1 MASKKESRAEI
12 LLPVK
17 PYMPDSSVR
26 DLLKKIKDIEK
37 KAAPLERQFTHIAK
51 NAKINLKQIDDI
63 ATVTGEFSKKLSR
76 ATQNSVKDLV
86 KLGDE
91 LQEAKDQ
98 AEQLQKSY
106 KASTS
111 EAAKNDVS
119 TQLKASA
126 ARISSA
132 NRAIDDFRKNNI
144 KAAREIKNYGMAH
157 DRSKKKL
164 EESANYDA
172 GTNFKEGIKKLF
184 QGNLKGGAQQLGET
198 AHKSLE
204 KKSAQM
210 TQDAAV
216 AGEGSSAARAAQA
229 MSGAMTAFA
238 AAGIV
243 IAGFI
248 KLLMAA
254 SDHMTSLN
262 KALLSGNGLA
272 NEWGASSKQFTKSVD
287 DMRGAAI
294 GASIPL
300 LRFGSNS
307 EEAMKTAGAFAKEAT
322 GSIVQTEIALRGMGG
337 GNLQKGMT
345 EFTKNATIYGKALGM
360 ETTEVGSLMGKMVGE
375 IGISSE
381 NVQKTMGDIVKQA
394 AQSGM
399 PVSKFMNIFHDTIPD
414 LDLFTNRI
422 EELTGVMKLLSKN
435 MDSRA
440 IKGFVGAMGKGFDQ
454 VDFKSRLKTFFQ
466 VGQGE
471 MTKIMGEDAHRA
483 TNAVAAQL
491 KKSGLADEFKKAMGG
506 PDAEKAVAALA
517 AKAQALGVQGSTIA
531 EMGKAARYKTL
542 GASKD
547 PLKQTTG
554 MRDMGMMAR
563 YETLEKLSQ
572 RYGKGFAGLQE
583 HVIKQSGISEQE
595 YKALVDMSMSLGNY
609 TSSAAKIGRT
619 SSKSI
624 NDSLKET
631 FSKELAAD
639 KSGADDETKF
649 ENLMKDMAKNKPE
662 ELKKAILAASATQV
676 ESAEIGAKE
685 DDKKAATMEDLTVA
699 SVAATQSLGDQIE
712 NILKVILEKIY
723 FVLNDILKGI
733 GSLYDMLPSW
743 LNGDVKGISTKLGKW
758 SADAKNTLGPNNKK
772 GQDYYQKT
780 NKSIIESRAAGMDN
794 DQMYKEFETL
804 FYQSFNKDA
813 DKDEMVKKLSS
824 VMGGDK
830 ANEVA
835 SVAKLGTAD
844 GMEFTEKSIKGLS
857 RDKMSELLSVLAHD
871 KAKKMEG
878 QDQKED
884 LGYKNK
890 KTGLNVQTKKQLEVA
905 RAQGDI
911 DKRATDAYLASGTGT
926 AVGQAAVQ
934 QGSSSS
940 PASEAAKIAE
950 QTSDSTAELAKT
962 QEESAKKTEK
972 IQQDTSSV
980 AEVIKKGVKLDSTWT
995 NQEFKSAIGEATLAS
1010 FRTALAEYL
1019 VAYLRADNDAELKKS
1034 YSEAGAEGL
1043 SLQSLVQ
1050 QKNAEEMK
1058 RAIAESPH
1066 AAAGAG
1072 PVWADLRRESIVP
1085 NNELRAAT
1093 KPSGGVHVGQIT
1105 VNVDQGDPNAIKNA
1119 VYNALSEVARR
1130 H

>member
-1 MASKKESRAEI
+1 
-12 LLPVK
+12 
-17 PYMPDSSVR
+17 
-26 DLLKKIKDIEK
+26 
-37 KAAPLERQFTHIAK
+37 
-51 NAKINLKQIDDI
+51 
-63 ATVTGEFSKKLSR
+63 
-76 ATQNSVKDLV
+76 
-86 KLGDE
+86 
-91 LQEAKDQ
+91 
-98 AEQLQKSY
+98 
-106 KASTS
+106 
-111 EAAKNDVS
+111 
-119 TQLKASA
+119 
-126 ARISSA
+126 
-132 NRAIDDFRKNNI
+132 
-144 KAAREIKNYGMAH
+144 MAH
-157 DRSKKKL
+157 ERGKRKL
-164 EESANYDA
+164 EQAASYDA
-172 GTNFKEGIKKLF
+172 GADFKEGIKKLF
-184 QGNLKGGAQQLGET
+184 QGNLKGGAQQIGQS
-198 AHKSLE
+198 AHGALE

-216 AGEGSSAARAAQA
+216 SGEGSSAARAAQA

-262 KALLSGNGLA
+262 KALLSGNGIA

-287 DMRGAAI
+287 DMRGAAV

-300 LRFGSNS
+300 LRFGANS
-307 EEAMKTAGAFAKEAT
+307 EDAMKTAGAFAKEAT

-360 ETTEVGSLMGKMVGE
+360 EATEVGSLMGKMVGE

-491 KKSGLADEFKKAMGG
+491 KKSGLAGEFKKAMGG

-517 AKAQALGVQGSTIA
+517 AKAQTLGVQGSTIA

-609 TSSAAKIGRT
+609 TASASKIGRT

-624 NDSLKET
+624 NDSLKQGFIDSGKLSGKGSAEDQE
-631 FSKELAAD
+631 KE
-639 KSGADDETKF
+639 F
-649 ENLMKDMAKNKPE
+649 ENLMKEMSKNNPE
-662 ELKKAILAASATQV
+662 GLKKAILSASATQI

-743 LNGDVKGISTKLGKW
+743 LSGDTKGISTKLGKW
-758 SADAKNTLGPNNKK
+758 SADSKTTLGPDNKK
-772 GQDYYQKT
+772 GQEYYQKT
-780 NKSIIESRAAGMDN
+780 NKDLVDSRAAGVSN
-794 DQMYKEFETL
+794 DDMYAKYKDL
-804 FYQSFNKDA
+804 IDKSFGKDA
-813 DKDEMVKKLSS
+813 NKGDMLKKLSGIMS
-824 VMGGDK
+824 GDK
-830 ANEVA
+830 ANEFA
-835 SVAKLGTAD
+835 STAKLGTAD
-844 GMEFTEKSIKGLS
+844 SKAYTERTLKGLS
-857 RDKMSELLSVLAHD
+857 KDKMAELLSVLAHD
-871 KAKKMEG
+871 EAKGMAG
-878 QDQKED
+878 QDQKLTDKEM
-884 LGYKNK
+884 GYGNR

-911 DKRATDAYLASGTGT
+911 DQRATDAYLASGTGI

-934 QGSSSS
+934 KGSSSS
-940 PASEAAKIAE
+940 PASDAAKLAE
-950 QTSDSTAELAKT
+950 QTAESTTELAKT

-980 AEVIKKGVKLDSTWT
+980 AEVVKKGVKLDSTWT
-995 NQEFKSAIGEATLAS
+995 NQDFKSAIGEATLAS

-1019 VAYLRADNDAELKKS
+1019 VAYIRADNDSELKKT
-1034 YSEAGAEGL
+1034 YSTAGAEGL

-1050 QKNAEEMK
+1050 QKSAEEMK
-1058 RAIAESPH
+1058 RAITDAPH
-1066 AAAGAG
+1066 AATGAG

-1085 NNELRAAT
+1085 NQELRTAT
-1093 KPSGGVHVGQIT
+1093 KQSSGLNVGNIT
-1105 VNVDQGDPNAIKNA
+1105 INVENGDPNAIKNA
-1119 VYNALSEVARR
+1119 VYSALGEVARR
-1130 H
+1130 HLWLETELAFRPIRTRRQRTTIISPPSVVGQFFSKFLIRRTIDLFTRFFWLFMSIRSHYLIVCRRRTRPS